1 MSRRDDDGGILKA
14 GVRAPKFELKEL
26 AGGRQ
31 SLENLL
37 ERGSVLLAFYKV
49 SCPVCQL
56 TFPFLERLSKN
67 DVVQVIGISQDD
79 AASTTAFNDRFGVT
93 FPTLLDEAKQGY
105 PASNGFAIGTVP
117 TVFLVESDGTIS
129 KSFEGFSKRDLE
141 SVGERVNVRPFL
153 PDEYVP
159 EFKAG

>member
-1 MSRRDDDGGILKA
+1 MSRREEESGILKTGA
-14 GVRAPKFELKEL
+14 SAPLFELKEL

-31 SLENLL
+31 SLQGML
-37 ERGSVLLAFYKV
+37 ERGPVLLAFYKV

-56 TFPFLERLSKN
+56 TFPFLERLAKN
-67 DVVQVIGISQDD
+67 DDVHVIGISQDD
-79 AASTTAFNDRFGVT
+79 IKSTTAFNDRFGVT
-93 FPTLLDEAKQGY
+93 FPTLLDEAKEGY
-105 PASNGFAIGTVP
+105 PVSNAFAIGTVP
-117 TVFLVESDGTIS
+117 TVFVVETDGTIS

-141 SVGERVNVRPFL
+141 AIGGRVSVKPFL

>member
-1 MSRRDDDGGILKA
+1 MSRRDDGGILKA

-26 AGGRQ
+26 AGERR
-31 SLENLL
+31 SLEQLL
-37 ERGSVLLAFYKV
+37 ERGPVLLAFYKV

-67 DVVQVIGISQDD
+67 DEAQVIGISQDD
-79 AASTTAFNDRFGVT
+79 ASSTTAFNHRFGVT

-105 PASNGFAIGTVP
+105 PVSNGFAIGTVP
-117 TVFLVESDGTIS
+117 TVFVVESDGTIS
-129 KSFEGFSKRDLE
+129 KSFEGFSKRDLDAI
-141 SVGERVNVRPFL
+141 GDRVNVRPFL

-159 EFKAG
+159 EFKSG